1 MNSESLWRIARR
13 RRFPSLRR
21 SGRYDVV
28 VIGGGIAGMTA
39 AYLLKAGKSVCL
51 LERDRLGSGD
61 TGSTTAHLT
70 YVTDLRLPKLVKT
83 FGEKAAA
90 RVWQAGAEAI
100 DTIEAIVRDE
110 RIDCGFRRVPG
121 YLHAALRGEKDE
133 RKSLR
138 SEAEQAAALGFPA
151 RFVESVPCIARPG
164 IQFSDQAKFHPLKYL
179 AALAAA
185 IDGDGSSVCE
195 QAEVGEVREDP
206 LCVVVGKKEVR
217 AEYVVIATHV
227 PLMGATG
234 LLGATLL
241 QTKLFPY
248 SSYVVGA
255 KVPKNVVPE
264 ACFWDTSDPYYYLR
278 VEPGKTTDYVIFGGA
293 DHKTGQATDTRKCFD
308 DVQAMLLKIVPRA
321 VPDRQWSG
329 QVIETN
335 DGLPLMGET
344 AKNQFVATGFS
355 GNGMTFGTVAA
366 LMARDAVLKRDNP
379 WQKLF
384 AVDRKKV
391 RGGAWDYLTEN
402 IDYPYYYLKDR
413 LTGAAGSSTAA
424 VKRGEGRILELD
436 GERVACSRDPDGT
449 LRTVSAYC
457 THMGCLVRW
466 NGAERTWDCPCHG
479 SRFHPDGE
487 VLAGPAETPLEP
499 LKKKARKQA
508 RAVKPLR
515 KQPAAKSSTVQNGTP
530 RRRGSA
536 VPRSGRQ

>member
-1 MNSESLWRIARR
+1 MKK
-13 RRFPSLRR
+13 
-21 SGRYDVV
+21 SGRFDVV
-28 VIGGGIAGMTA
+28 VIGGGIVGVTA
-39 AYLLKAGKSVCL
+39 AYLLKKAGKSVCL

-70 YVTDLRLPKLVKT
+70 YVTDLRLPKLANS

-121 YLHAALRGEKDE
+121 YLHAALRGDQDE
-133 RKSLR
+133 SKTLR
-138 SEAEQAAALGFPA
+138 SEAEQAAGLGFPA
-151 RFVESVPCIARPG
+151 RFVDSVPYFARPG

-185 IDGDGSSVCE
+185 VDGDGSAVCE
-195 QAEVGEVREDP
+195 LSDVSEVRDDP
-206 LCVVVGKKEVR
+206 LCVAVGKKEVR

-234 LLGATLL
+234 LVGATLL

-255 KVPKNVVPE
+255 KVPKGLVPE

-293 DHKTGQATDTRKCFD
+293 DHKTGQATDTRRCFD
-308 DVQAMLLKIVPRA
+308 DVQAMLLEIVPRA

-335 DGLPLMGET
+335 DGLPLIGET
-344 AKNQFVATGFS
+344 AKNQFVATGFG
-355 GNGMTFGTVAA
+355 GNGMTFGTTAA

-391 RGGAWDYLTEN
+391 RGGTWDYLTEN
-402 IDYPYYYLKDR
+402 LDYPYYYLKDR
-413 LTGAAGSSTAA
+413 LAGSKGSSTAV

-436 GERVACSRDPDGT
+436 GERVACSRDGDGT

-479 SRFHPDGE
+479 SRFGPGGD

-499 LKKKARKQA
+499 VKKKA
-508 RAVKPLR
+508 RAVKPPR
-515 KQPAAKSSTVQNGTP
+515 KQGVAKTSTARNGTP

-536 VPRSGRQ
+536 VPRQGRR